1 MLLIRARKLW
11 FRVRAIYRLANRRYG
26 GVLEIVA
33 YTFKNF
39 EQANAAE
46 SAASIAYYAL
56 FSIFPLLIFVVTF
69 SSSLLQERRVQEEI
83 LAFVA
88 DVLPASQDLVRGNIE
103 QVLELRGPLQILG
116 MIGLLW
122 SATAVFNVLAH
133 SINRA
138 WHTAQQRNFLHG
150 RLVALAMVVSLTGL
164 LILWL
169 VAITVVNLLGF
180 LQIPLWGGRA
190 IYETVAWGLV
200 ARLIPAFL
208 IFLTF
213 LNLYRWVPNTKV
225 FWREALWGA
234 AVAAAGWEI
243 SKEAFTWYLTSGLAR
258 YQLVYGSLGA
268 VIALMLWLYLSSVMI
283 LFGAHLS
290 ATIAMRGRSRGAG
303 VQGSKGTGGQ
313 GR

>member
-1 MLLIRARKLW
+1 VVVLSRLRKLW
-11 FRVRAIYRLANRRYG
+11 FRVRAIYRLVNRRYG
-26 GVLEIVA
+26 GILEIVA

-69 SSSLLQERRVQEEI
+69 SSSLLQEREVQQEI

-103 QVLELRGPLQILG
+103 QVLELRGPLQIVG
-116 MIGLLW
+116 TIGLLW

-138 WHTAQQRNFLHG
+138 WHTAQQRNFLQG
-150 RLVALAMVVSLTGL
+150 RLIALAMVGSLTGL

-169 VAITVVNLLGF
+169 VSITAVNLLGF
-180 LQIPLWGGRA
+180 LQVPLWGGQA
-190 IYETVAWGLV
+190 IYETLAWRLV
-200 ARLIPAFL
+200 ARLLPAFL

-213 LNLYRWVPNTKV
+213 LSLYRWVPNTKV
-225 FWREALWGA
+225 FWREAFWGA
-234 AVAAAGWEI
+234 VVAAAGWEI
-243 SKEAFTWYLTSGLAR
+243 SKEGFTWYLTSGLAR

-290 ATIAMRGRSRGAG
+290 ATIAMRTRRSRGAG
-303 VQGSKGTGGQ
+303 K
-313 GR
+313 